1 MGWLDGRKSS
11 DEEENSN
18 ADEKIIADLK
28 AQVERL
34 TAQNNVLSGQNNAYA
49 YTSQDQREKIA
60 KLQERLAKYESD
72 GDENASGDRQIK
84 RLHRMLRC
92 FIDTCFF
99 GDFRHRGREQK
110 IKRVVSFHTNSLF
123 I

>member
-1 MGWLDGRKSS
+1 MPVAPG
-11 DEEENSN
+11 NSTAGFGHHDQYRRGKEVSA
-18 ADEKIIADLK
+18 ADN
-28 AQVERL
+28 
-34 TAQNNVLSGQNNAYA
+34 AQNQ
-49 YTSQDQREKIA
+49 TQRKTDPTDKFGNPIRHRGSAGGRGDIE
-60 KLQERLAKYESD
+60 YESD